1 MQQTLDLEYSV
12 SELSLAIKQ
21 LLQGSFSNICVRG
34 EISGYRGQYS
44 SGHVY
49 FSLKDNSAKIDA
61 VIWKTVFSSL
71 KFNLEEGMEV
81 VAFGNISAYAPSS
94 KYNFVITSIKP
105 AGVGSL
111 MELFEKRKKQL
122 LQEGLFALEH
132 KKVLPFIP
140 QTIGVITS
148 ASGSVIRD
156 IIHRIEDRFA
166 CNIILWPVTV
176 QGVNCAKDVAEAIAG
191 FNALPD
197 FVNKPDVIIIARG
210 GGSIEDLWGFNEE
223 AVVRAAFES
232 KIPLISAIGHETDY
246 TLLDLVADKRAP
258 TPSAAAEMA
267 VPVKRDLL
275 LSLENKQHRLG
286 KAIIRNLKIMQ
297 NDYSALTRAMPSLEE
312 ILRAFWQRFVEK
324 SRLLVYTYERKLQKK
339 SAKFTLYA
347 QRYQLSLLLRF
358 IKHSSEQL
366 KLRTRVLSNLSYQ
379 NVLQRGFALVT
390 GQDKRPICR
399 AKDVVFDQKMQL
411 RFIDNTVNIVAPALE
426 NKKS

>member
-1 MQQTLDLEYSV
+1 MQQPVALEYSV
-12 SELSLAIKQ
+12 SELSTAIKQ

-81 VAFGNISAYAPSS
+81 IAFGNISAYAPSS

-111 MELFEKRKKQL
+111 MELFEKRKKQFAA
-122 LQEGLFALEH
+122 EGLFALEH
-132 KKVLPFIP
+132 KKALPFMP
-140 QTIGVITS
+140 KTIGVITS
-148 ASGSVIRD
+148 AGGAVIRD

-166 CNIILWPVTV
+166 CHIVLWPVTV
-176 QGVNCAKDVAEAIAG
+176 QGTNCAREVAEAIAG
-191 FNALPD
+191 FND
-197 FVNKPDVIIIARG
+197 FFNKPDVIIVARG

-223 AVVRAAFES
+223 IVVRAAFKS
-232 KIPLISAIGHETDY
+232 TIPLISAIGHETDY

-258 TPSAAAEMA
+258 TPSAAAEMV
-267 VPVKRDLL
+267 VPVKKELL
-275 LSLENKQHRLG
+275 LSLENKHQRLG
-286 KAIIRNLKIMQ
+286 KVITRNLKILQ
-297 NDYSALTRAMPSLEE
+297 NDYLALTRAMPSLEE
-312 ILRAFWQRFVEK
+312 MFRAFWQRFVEK
-324 SRLLVYTYERKLQKK
+324 SRLLAYVYERKLQKS
-339 SAKFTLYA
+339 SAKFNLYA
-347 QRYQLSLLLRF
+347 QRYKLSLLLRF
-358 IKHSSEQL
+358 IKHSAEQL
-366 KLRTRVLSNLSYQ
+366 NLRTRVLSNLSYE

-390 GQDKRPICR
+390 GQDNRPICR
-399 AKDVVFDQKMQL
+399 ARDVVFEQKMQL
-411 RFIDNTVNIVAPALE
+411 RFIDNAVNIVALELE